1 MDSKKRIIK
10 LIKKYIERA
19 LLPTT
24 ILTTTRQQLNLTP
37 TFQGVE
43 KQATKKINVRYLKVL
58 VTPTVLEWYF
68 LLLVF

>member
-37 TFQGVE
+37 TFQCIE